1 MISHEEKSKA
11 MNNFT
16 HKLYLLTGNDTQYH
30 KLIKQRNL
38 SDLSITE
45 NRSEA
50 SILLAAPP
58 LAAPCLEDFPNLK
71 WIQSIYAGVD
81 ALVPHLDHFS
91 GKLTNVRGIFGQQI
105 SEYVLGYLIEYFRQ
119 FVQYRDCQQNETWQP
134 RPYQTLSGKK
144 MVVLGTGSIGS
155 HLATTVNQFSIT
167 SIGINRS
174 GIPEKNSPF
183 CHTFHIQELA
193 TALKQADILV
203 NTLPNTP
210 ETEYLLTS
218 EILKSCKNVLLFN
231 VGRGNIIKDEVL
243 LEAINK
249 KSVSHAFLDVFE
261 QEPLVANHPF
271 WQHKDI
277 TITPHIAAV
286 SFPEQVV
293 EVFCENYQRW
303 YDGFSLINL
312 IDPGKGY

>member
-16 HKLYLLTGNDTQYH
+16 HKLYLLIGNDAQYH

-50 SILLAAPP
+50 SILLTAPP

-134 RPYQTLSGKK
+134 RPYQTLS
-144 MVVLGTGSIGS
+144 
-155 HLATTVNQFSIT
+155 
-167 SIGINRS
+167 
-174 GIPEKNSPF
+174 EKNGCTWDWFDRKPPGNNG
-183 CHTFHIQELA
+183 QP
-193 TALKQADILV
+193 ILYHFYRYQSQRYPRKEF
-203 NTLPNTP
+203 TILPYFP
-210 ETEYLLTS
+210 YPRVGDSIKTS
-218 EILKSCKNVLLFN
+218 RHL
-231 VGRGNIIKDEVL
+231 G
-243 LEAINK
+243 
-249 KSVSHAFLDVFE
+249 
-261 QEPLVANHPF
+261 
-271 WQHKDI
+271 
-277 TITPHIAAV
+277 
-286 SFPEQVV
+286 
-293 EVFCENYQRW
+293 
-303 YDGFSLINL
+303 
-312 IDPGKGY
+312 